1 MTYEFTDEEI
11 RNLRLSDLLDYLR
24 RVGWSRVSRYGDN
37 ASIYQHEDGRELL
50 VPDREDLFDYVPVL
64 REALTILARAH
75 DKSAVRVYQDVV
87 NQGRDVI
94 RIAAN
99 NDANDDGTI
108 APDAAS
114 DLFTGAKHLWEA
126 AVKSAL
132 KNPEDVK
139 EYWRDARFGQT
150 ERGSYVVTMLSPP
163 VFLGVQ
169 IALDKS
175 DIASTPARKVTNE
188 LKDALCRTRSLVTGL
203 RDDDGSAVERAAK
216 LGISYQI
223 CESLGRVLNP
233 FGSISCQVYESDIL
247 ASRCYEND
255 IARFVQDD
263 VEYLKLATDQLKA
276 QERMAPAEASVHG
289 YILRCERRED
299 RDDGKVTLNVLM
311 PDAKGVQTVH
321 LSVSDGDYKQALQ
334 LHGQK
339 LRVDARGELVHT
351 AKSTWQL
358 RNAEMRRSLSEDW
371 EPRQSRGAQE

>member
-1 MTYEFTDEEI
+1 M
-11 RNLRLSDLLDYLR
+11 S
-24 RVGWSRVSRYGDN
+24 GYGDN

-50 VPDREDLFDYVPVL
+50 VPDREDLFDYVPVV

-114 DLFTGAKHLWEA
+114 DLFTGAKQLWEA

-150 ERGSYVVTMLSPP
+150 ERGSYVVTMLIPP

-169 IALDKS
+169 IALDKT

-203 RDDDGSAVERAAK
+203 RDDDGSAVER
-216 LGISYQI
+216 
-223 CESLGRVLNP
+223 
-233 FGSISCQVYESDIL
+233 
-247 ASRCYEND
+247 SR
-255 IARFVQDD
+255 
-263 VEYLKLATDQLKA
+263 
-276 QERMAPAEASVHG
+276 
-289 YILRCERRED
+289 
-299 RDDGKVTLNVLM
+299 
-311 PDAKGVQTVH
+311 
-321 LSVSDGDYKQALQ
+321 
-334 LHGQK
+334 
-339 LRVDARGELVHT
+339 
-351 AKSTWQL
+351 
-358 RNAEMRRSLSEDW
+358 
-371 EPRQSRGAQE
+371 